1 MVIKGSIVAL
11 VTPMHADGSIDYDRV
26 RQLVEW
32 HIESG
37 TNGIVVAGT
46 TGESATLSHEEQA
59 ELIAFIVEHVA
70 KRVPVIA
77 GAGAS
82 STHVVCELAAKAKAL
97 GADACLIVTPYYN
110 RPTQQGLYEHYR
122 YIVEH
127 VDIPIIL
134 YNVPGRTGCDLLP
147 ETVERLT
154 AFERIIGI
162 KDATGKLDRLGQ
174 LLKHTPR
181 SFSIYSGDDATAL
194 EWMLNGAKGVISIT
208 TNVAPCAMRKLCD
221 AALEHRH
228 TEAMHLNQKLASL
241 HERLCIESNPIPA
254 KWVLAEMG
262 KIELALRLPL
272 VPLDK
277 RYHHAL
283 KEAMQIAEIGQ
294 TAEIG

>member
-1 MVIKGSIVAL
+1 MIKGSIVAL
-11 VTPMHADGSIDYDRV
+11 VTPMNTDGSIDFDSLRH
-26 RQLVEW
+26 LIEW
-32 HIESG
+32 HIENG
-37 TNGIVVAGT
+37 TNGIVVVGT
-46 TGESATLSHEEQA
+46 TGESATLTHDEQA
-59 ELIAFIVEHVA
+59 SLIEFVVQRVN

-82 STHVVCELAAKAKAL
+82 ATSVSCKLATRAKEL

-110 RPTQQGLYEHYR
+110 KPTQQGLYEHFSH
-122 YIVEH
+122 IAEQ

-147 ETVERLT
+147 ETVERL
-154 AFERIIGI
+154 AKYERIIGI

-194 EWMLNGAKGVISIT
+194 EWMLNGAQGVISIT
-208 TNVAPCAMRKLCD
+208 TNVTPRVMRLLCD
-221 AALEHRH
+221 AALSHRH

-241 HERLCIESNPIPA
+241 HERLCIESNPIPV
-254 KWVLAEMG
+254 KWVLAAMG

-277 RYHHAL
+277 RYHNAV
-283 KEAMQIAEIGQ
+283 KEAMQFAEIGQ
-294 TAEIG
+294 TVEIG

>member
-1 MVIKGSIVAL
+1 MIQGSIVAL
-11 VTPMHADGSIDYDRV
+11 VTPMRSDGSIDFDCV
-26 RQLVEW
+26 RQLIEW
-32 HIESG
+32 HIENG

-46 TGESATLSHEEQA
+46 TGESATLSIEEHSA
-59 ELIAFIVEHVA
+59 LIEFVVNQVA
-70 KRVPVIA
+70 KRIPVIA
-77 GAGAS
+77 GSGAS
-82 STHVVCELAAKAKAL
+82 STRLAVELTAHAKED

-110 RPTQQGLYEHYR
+110 KPTQQGLFEHFR
-122 YIVEH
+122 TIAES

-147 ETVERLT
+147 ETVEKLT
-154 AFERIIGI
+154 KFANIKGI

-174 LLKHTPR
+174 LLKHTTR
-181 SFSIYSGDDATAL
+181 AFSIYSGDDPTSL
-194 EWMLNGAKGVISIT
+194 EWMLHGAKGVISIT
-208 TNVAPCAMRKLCD
+208 SNVAPRAMRLLCD
-221 AALEHRH
+221 AALAHRH

-241 HERLCIESNPIPA
+241 HERLCIESNPIPV

-262 KIELALRLPL
+262 KIELNLRLPL

-277 RYHHAL
+277 IYHPAV